1 MTTGTLAQSYS
12 FTPESASRPT
22 AGSSLSLTSDVIG
35 IKDLLRTLWRRRIVI
50 IGTSLFVTSL
60 AVLYTSQVT
69 PRYTASSLLT
79 LQTRREAVVDI
90 QAVMSGLTTDNSAV
104 ILTELDVLSSR
115 RLIGKLV
122 DKLQLTKDPEFN
134 HALGAKKPSALA
146 LALNPKTYI
155 SPDWLM
161 ALGLT
166 SGDEDSLTEDE
177 RHSRERAAVVNNVT
191 NALSVSNPSISYT
204 IRIKFTSED
213 PKKAAL
219 LTNTLGDI
227 YLTDQLEAKFEA
239 TQRATNW
246 LSERIGDLRAKVLA
260 AETAVENYREKH
272 RLTQA
277 NSQSTVTEQ
286 QLSELNVQ
294 LITAQTALAEA
305 EARYSQVRTQSDRR
319 GSAASLGEVLKS
331 PLIQSLSEQEAQVR
345 RRLAD
350 ITKRY
355 GPRHPETARANSELS
370 DIRSKINE
378 EIAKVTDNVESEV
391 RVARARVST
400 LTSSLDSLKRENVAL
415 DKSRVELRELEREA
429 QSSRILL
436 ETFLARF
443 KETSNQED
451 LQQADARIISEAEIP
466 VDPSFPR
473 KNFVISVTFV
483 ISVLLGLGIAFL
495 LEALDSGFRAL
506 EHLERFNKIKG
517 LGMIPKL
524 TSLKL
529 KGLPPFGYAL
539 SKPTSAYSESL
550 RSVYT
555 NLMFGGPGEA
565 KTKVILVTSALPGEG
580 KTTLS
585 LSLSMLLN
593 KAGSLRVLYI
603 ETDLR
608 RSNAGKIVTDIDKSK
623 PSITQY
629 LTGAVEHWEECIN
642 IHPASGLHLITAGG
656 KTDYPQTL
664 LQSER
669 MRALIVEAYQRY
681 DLILLDAPPM
691 LAVSDAVILS
701 HFVDAVLF
709 VVRWEVTARDAV
721 RNALDL
727 LRKAGAPIGGA
738 VLTQVDLKRHA
749 YYGYGDYASYYGRY
763 GSYYVN

>member
-1 MTTGTLAQSYS
+1 MSTGTFTQSRQLAPEPLARSVPA
-12 FTPESASRPT
+12 TP
-22 AGSSLSLTSDVIG
+22 SLTSDIIDV
-35 IKDLLRTLWRRRIVI
+35 KELLRTLWRRRTVI
-50 IGTSLFVTSL
+50 IGTTLFVTSL

-69 PRYTASSLLT
+69 PRYTASALLT
-79 LQTRREAVVDI
+79 LQTRHEAVVDI
-90 QAVMSGLTTDNSAV
+90 QAVMSGLMMDNTAV
-104 ILTELDVLSSR
+104 ILTELDLLSSR

-122 DKLQLTKDPEFN
+122 DKLQLANDPEFN
-134 HALGAKKPSALA
+134 GALGDKKPSALA
-146 LALNPKTYI
+146 IALDPKTYI
-155 SPDWLM
+155 PPDWLM
-161 ALGLT
+161 ALGLS
-166 SGDEDSLTEDE
+166 SGDEDTMTEEE
-177 RHSRERAAVVNNVT
+177 RRSRERASVVNAVT
-191 NALSVSNPSISYT
+191 AALSATNPELSYT
-204 IRIKFTSED
+204 INLSFVSED

-219 LTNTLGDI
+219 LTNTLANI

-246 LSERIGDLRAKVLA
+246 LSERIGDLRAKVAA
-260 AETAVENYREKH
+260 AEGAVENYRAQHK
-272 RLTQA
+272 LIQTSGQG
-277 NSQSTVTEQ
+277 TVSEQ
-286 QLSELNVQ
+286 QLSQLNVQ

-305 EARYSQVRTQSDRR
+305 EARYSQVKTQSDRR
-319 GSAASLGEVLKS
+319 GNAASLGEVLKS

-370 DIRSKINE
+370 DIRSKISE
-378 EIAKVTDNVESEV
+378 EIAKVTESVEAEV

-400 LTSSLDSLKRENVAL
+400 LASSLDALKRENAAL
-415 DKSRVELRELEREA
+415 DRSRIELRELEREA
-429 QSSRILL
+429 QSSRVLL

-466 VDPSFPR
+466 AGPSYPK
-473 KNFVISVTFV
+473 KNQIIAIAFAISLV
-483 ISVLLGLGIAFL
+483 LGLGLAFL

-506 EHLERFNKIKG
+506 EHLERLNKIKG

-529 KGLPPFGYAL
+529 KGMPPFNYAL
-539 SKPTSAYSESL
+539 AKPTSAYSESL
-550 RSVYT
+550 RSLYT

-565 KTKVILVTSALPGEG
+565 KTKIIMVTSALPGEG

-593 KAGSLRVLYI
+593 KAGSIKVLYI

-608 RSNAGKIVTDIDKSK
+608 RSNAAKIVTDIDKTK

-629 LTGAVEHWEECIN
+629 LTGAVEHWEECLN

-681 DLILLDAPPM
+681 DLILLDAPPL

-701 HFVDAVLF
+701 HFVDAIIF
-709 VVRWEVTARDAV
+709 AVRWEFTARDAV
-721 RNALDL
+721 RNALEL

-738 VLTQVDLKRHA
+738 VLTQVDVKRHA

-763 GSYYVN
+763 GSYYTN